1 MKAVSRLDM
10 SPLSRWFWSVDRL
23 GVALVAVIA
32 VLGVTL
38 LFAAGP
44 SASIQYRIDDQFHYP
59 LRQILFLGPAF
70 LLMIGV
76 SMLSPLQ
83 ARRLGVVVFA
93 LALAAMAVTVTFGAE
108 INGAKRWFSLGPISF
123 QPSEFAKPGFVVFA
137 AWFLAEARRTPGFPG
152 APIAFGLYLVFVVL
166 LVSEPDYGQAALVTM
181 AWATML
187 FVAGGAWIWMG
198 GLFGV
203 GAAAL
208 AFGYFFSPH
217 IARRVNAFL
226 DSGAGG
232 DTYQVDRGLQAIRE
246 GGAFGSLADGADVKY
261 KLPDAHTDFIFSVAG
276 EEHGF
281 VLCALIIAL
290 YAALVL
296 HFLRRAG
303 TMRSVFQQC
312 AITGLTA
319 LFGLQAFINMA
330 VNLRLMP
337 AKGMTLPF
345 ISYGGSSLLAMALVF
360 GLILAFSR
368 APGRAFRRKEIMP

>member
-1 MKAVSRLDM
+1 MKALSRLDM

-23 GVALVAVIA
+23 GLAIVAIIA
-32 VLGVTL
+32 ALGVTL

-44 SASIQYRIDDQFHYP
+44 SASLQYKIDDRFHYP
-59 LRQILFLGPAF
+59 LRQILFLAPAF
-70 LLMIGV
+70 LVMIGV

-83 ARRLGVVVFA
+83 ARRLGVLLFA
-93 LALAAMAVTVTFGAE
+93 LALAAMAATVTFGAE
-108 INGAKRWFSLGPISF
+108 INGARRWLSLGPISF

-152 APIAFGLYLVFVVL
+152 APIAFGLYLLFIVL
-166 LVSEPDYGQAALVTM
+166 LVNEPDYGQAALVTM
-181 AWATML
+181 VWATML

-198 GLFGV
+198 GLVGV

-208 AFGYFFSPH
+208 AFGYMFSPH
-217 IARRVNAFL
+217 IAKRVSAFL
-226 DSGAGG
+226 DPESGA
-232 DTYQVDRGLQAIRE
+232 DTFQVDRALQAIRE

-281 VLCALIIAL
+281 ILCAVIIAL
-290 YAALVL
+290 YGALVL

-303 TMRSVFQQC
+303 SMRSLFQQC

-345 ISYGGSSLLAMALVF
+345 ISYGGSSLLAMGLVF

-368 APGRAFRRKEIMP
+368 SPGRAFRRKEIMP